1 MEPQVI
7 DGKKFVVILSL
18 RQDELL
24 APIVLELLKEIP
36 DSLSHASESTFDV
49 LAKLRESQEHITAL
63 TSGDQ
68 ERIDHEAIRKNI
80 EETQKASVAIAM
92 DMLKV
97 QTWIYAKGYAKRIL
111 AILLVPE
118 GEAFDESKISMHEE
132 LFAVHADRETAN
144 EAINYFFQRSGVFGI
159 GTRAFSRKAPTK

>member
-1 MEPQVI
+1 METIV
-7 DGKKFVVILSL
+7 DGKKYIASISL

-24 APIVLELLKEIP
+24 APIVSEMLKECP
-36 DSLSHASESTFDV
+36 DSLTHAGESTIDI
-49 LAKLRESQEHITAL
+49 LAKLREGQEHITSL

-118 GEAFDESKISMHEE
+118 GEVFDESKISMREE

-159 GTRAFSRKAPTK
+159 GTRAFSRKVPTK